1 MRTPFEFF
9 PNMYM
14 ALINIRWLGHKTRP
28 VQAVFRIPPKMGKFE
43 VREYL
48 TQIYK
53 LPVKK
58 VMTENIDGKKK
69 RIHGRSR
76 LIAYKR
82 ADYKRA
88 IVTFEKDAIV
98 YTPVEMKEKDE

>member
-43 VREYL
+43 VRS
-48 TQIYK
+48 
-53 LPVKK
+53 PFA
-58 VMTENIDGKKK
+58 
-69 RIHGRSR
+69 GRR
-76 LIAYKR
+76 LLLDSSVACFTR
-82 ADYKRA
+82 APR
-88 IVTFEKDAIV
+88 
-98 YTPVEMKEKDE
+98 